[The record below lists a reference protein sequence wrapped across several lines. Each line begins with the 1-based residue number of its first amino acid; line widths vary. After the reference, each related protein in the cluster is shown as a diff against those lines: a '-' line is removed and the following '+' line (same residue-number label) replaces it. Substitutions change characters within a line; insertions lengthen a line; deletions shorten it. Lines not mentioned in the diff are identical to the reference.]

1 MTMSTS
7 HVLNCIGAM
16 YLMVL
21 ACEAGTFAAGSYL
34 FNIFL
39 DMVSS
44 TYCLFLST
52 VENNKHIDLTSD
64 CKSRVSFIRKLT
76 HIVF

>member
-1 MTMSTS
+1 MSTS
-7 HVLNCIGAM
+7 DVIDCIGAI
-16 YLMVL
+16 YLIVL

-44 TYCLFLST
+44 AYCLLLST
-52 VENNKHIDLTSD
+52 VENNKHIDLTGD
-64 CKSRVSFIRKLT
+64 CKSRESFIRKLT

>member
-1 MTMSTS
+1 MSTS
-7 HVLNCIGAM
+7 HVLDYIGAI
-16 YLMVL
+16 YLIVL
-21 ACEAGTFAAGSYL
+21 ACEAGTFAANSYL

-39 DMVSS
+39 DMVSP

-52 VENNKHIDLTSD
+52 AESNKHIDLAGD
-64 CKSRVSFIRKLT
+64 CKSRESSIRKLT